1 MSKLGW
7 FFDRATPRFGQI
19 SIWVLLSYAI
29 VLALTPIE
37 FDLGSRSETPATIFS
52 WLPTSLI
59 QNPTFFTS
67 VRVALIASAVLWA
80 MRIWIPL
87 SCWATVILFTLMWS
101 LRMENLTNGA
111 HIFNVTNMLLVIHAM
126 WFHFYRD
133 EIKAGI
139 ARGTFWADR
148 NYPRWVFW
156 LSIFYLGWFHSL
168 AGFTKLACCGFGWG
182 NGTSLQLWV
191 NLFGWKASP
200 FAQLILFDSRLT
212 AVLQTGAL
220 VIECLSILAVFHW
233 SVRYLVGL
241 GLFGFYFGV
250 LGTFVTFGFHFNAIL
265 VALFLLPVDRVLGL
279 QFTQENAT
287 AQPADDSGL
296 LPDHAR

>member
-1 MSKLGW
+1 MSKLSW
-7 FFDRATPRFGQI
+7 LFDRATPRFGQI
-19 SIWVLLSYAI
+19 SVWVLLSFAI

-37 FDLGSRSETPATIFS
+37 FNSGIRSETPATMFS
-52 WLPTSLI
+52 WLPASLI
-59 QNPTFFTS
+59 QSQIFFTS
-67 VRVALIASAVLWA
+67 VRVALIASSVLWA
-80 MRIWIPL
+80 MRIWIPW
-87 SCWATVILFTLMWS
+87 SCWLTVLTFTLMWS

-133 EIKAGI
+133 EIKDGI
-139 ARGTFWADR
+139 SQGTFWTDR
-148 NYPRWVFW
+148 NYPRWAFW
-156 LSIFYLGWFHSL
+156 LSVFYLGWFHSL

-220 VIECLSILAVFHW
+220 AIECLSILAIFHW
-233 SVRYLVGL
+233 STRYLVGL
-241 GLFGFYFGV
+241 GLFGFYVGV

-265 VALFLLPVDRVLGL
+265 VALFLLPVDRLLGL
-279 QFTQENAT
+279 EFQPDIPSK
-287 AQPADDSGL
+287 QPANDLGPGL
-296 LPDHAR
+296 DHAR

>member
-1 MSKLGW
+1 MSKLNW
-7 FFDRATPRFGQI
+7 LLDRATPRFGQI
-19 SIWVLLSYAI
+19 TVWLLLLFAV

-37 FDLGSRSETPATIFS
+37 FDSGPRSEHPATIFS
-52 WLPTSLI
+52 WLPTSVI
-59 QNPTFFTS
+59 QNPVLFTG
-67 VRVALIASAVLWA
+67 VRIGLIASAILWA
-80 MRIWIPL
+80 LRVWIPWT
-87 SCWATVILFTLMWS
+87 CWATVACFTLMWS

-126 WFHFYRD
+126 WFHFYRT
-133 EIKAGI
+133 EIQGSI
-139 ARGTFWADR
+139 QRGTFWEEE

-168 AGFTKLACCGFGWG
+168 AGFTKLACCGPLWG

-191 NLFGWKASP
+191 NLFGLTESP

-233 SVRYLVGL
+233 SLRYLVGL
-241 GLFGFYFGV
+241 GLFGFYVGV

-265 VALFLLPVDRVLGL
+265 VALFLLPVDRILGL
-279 QFTQENAT
+279 RFRGDAANN
-287 AQPADDSGL
+287 
-296 LPDHAR
+296 